1 MTQTVNVTGYGPVDF
16 PDEMSDA
23 DISRAIE
30 TELPKAAP
38 QGFLG
43 KAADVA
49 KSFVQGAGAD
59 AVFGALGAPGD
70 AASFATRGIDKG
82 VQKIAGW
89 LGAEPQPDA
98 PVTTTLPTSAA
109 LHSAFNAATGEPD
122 YVPQTTAGR
131 YAQTVGAF
139 LPQAVAT
146 GGAGV
151 GNIVRQAV
159 APAIASQAAGD
170 AAKGTALEGPARM
183 GAALLTG
190 GAGGLGTL
198 PNQADYALA
207 RVAGNLSPAD
217 LQAARTFIA
226 NAAKSGIKITIPEA
240 IDHLNNGASNAG
252 AAMRLAEMVPE
263 GQAVT
268 APFFAQRAGQVQGAT
283 AKVLDQIA
291 PATNSPAAVGL
302 NAQTAAAGGIKAA
315 GDALNA
321 DTKPLYDAAGPTLL
335 PTNTYLAIASPA
347 FQASLERLRNDPV
360 LGPQY
365 AHLPNNSIGIID
377 AVTKDMMAQGQAA
390 TNSAAAG
397 FNPQK
402 GAVLTND
409 AATARLVAART
420 DPAYAHALALQ
431 QDVRQNVID
440 PLKNTSAGAIANTPA
455 IPAQTAALFPT
466 NPVAGLPAET
476 AATIQMLERQI
487 PGSAAAIVRQ
497 HVENQANTSMRD
509 NAGGPNANGGAK
521 FAAAVAGNPLQEAN
535 LTAGL
540 SALPNGATAAPAVS
554 NLLDIL
560 RATGRRQGLG
570 SLTAPNAMALT
581 DLGKTS
587 VAGNIGQSIL
597 DASPTKFSTGVADAI
612 ARARIGSRAGDLA
625 QVLLGMDPASNFAR
639 IQAAKDSVPTIGSIF
654 AKSAGLASASQN

>member
-1 MTQTVNVTGYGPVDF
+1 MP
-16 PDEMSDA
+16 
-23 DISRAIE
+23 R
-30 TELPKAAP
+30 
-38 QGFLG
+38 
-43 KAADVA
+43 
-49 KSFVQGAGAD
+49 
-59 AVFGALGAPGD
+59 
-70 AASFATRGIDKG
+70 
-82 VQKIAGW
+82 
-89 LGAEPQPDA
+89 
-98 PVTTTLPTSAA
+98 TSA
-109 LHSAFNAATGEPD
+109 H
-122 YVPQTTAGR
+122 V
-131 YAQTVGAF
+131 
-139 LPQAVAT
+139 PQAVAT

-151 GNIVRQAV
+151 GNILRQAV

-170 AAKGTALEGPARM
+170 ATKGTALEGPARM

-190 GAGGLGTL
+190 GVGGLTTL

-217 LQAARTFIA
+217 LQAAQAFIA
-226 NAAKSGIKITIPEA
+226 NAAKSGIAVTIPEA

-252 AAMRLAEMVPE
+252 AAMRLSEMVPE

-291 PATNSPAAVGL
+291 PATTSPAAVGL
-302 NAQTAAAGGIKAA
+302 NAQTAAAGGIKAM

-321 DTKPLYDAAGPTLL
+321 DTKPLYDAAATTLL
-335 PTNTYLAIASPA
+335 PTNNYLAIASPA

-365 AHLPNNSIGIID
+365 AHLPNNSIGVID
-377 AVTKDMMAQGQAA
+377 AVTKDMMAQGQVA

-397 FNPQK
+397 FNPEK
-402 GAVLTND
+402 GKILTQD

-420 DPAYAHALALQ
+420 DPAYAQALATQ
-431 QDVRQNVID
+431 QDVRGNVID
-440 PLKNTSAGAIANTPA
+440 PLKNTSAGAIANSPS
-455 IPAQTAALFPT
+455 IPAQTAALFPS
-466 NPVAGLPAET
+466 NPVEGLPAET
-476 AATIQMLERQI
+476 VATLKLLESQI
-487 PGSAAAIVRQ
+487 PGSAAALVRQ
-497 HVENQANTSMRD
+497 HLANQAGESLQA
-509 NAGGPNANGGAK
+509 NATGPNANGGAK
-521 FAAAVAGNPLQEAN
+521 FAAAVAGNPLQDAN

-540 SALPNGATAAPAVS
+540 NALPNGATAAPAVS

-581 DLGKTS
+581 DLGKTG

-625 QVLLGMDPASNFAR
+625 QVLLGTDPASSFAR
-639 IQAAKDSVPTIGSIF
+639 IQAAKDSIPTIGSVF
-654 AKSAGLASASQN
+654 AKGAGLADASQN